1 MFLHVYKCM
10 FLQVYKCKL
19 ALQTQGNIVAYGT
32 YLRDF
37 KSSTVDSDILVV
49 ILYPLQPNA
58 LLPFPLA
65 ENIHTIREAVGY
77 EVLWPT
83 TFVIDDENDE
93 VNISVITKIFKL
105 SYIFL
110 HSWFVFL
117 MSCIYLYVFRMLAKG
132 RIK

>member
-1 MFLHVYKCM
+1 MFLQVYKCM

-37 KSSTVDSDILVV
+37 KSSTVDYDILVV

-58 LLPFPLA
+58 LLPFPLV

-117 MSCIYLYVFRMLAKG
+117 MSCSYLYVFRMLAKG

>member
-1 MFLHVYKCM
+1 MFLQVYKCM

-19 ALQTQGNIVAYGT
+19 ALQTQGNIVTYGT

-37 KSSTVDSDILVV
+37 KSSTVDYDILVV

-65 ENIHTIREAVGY
+65 KNIHTIREVVGY

-93 VNISVITKIFKL
+93 VNISVIIKVSKL

>member
-1 MFLHVYKCM
+1 M

-32 YLRDF
+32 YLLDF
-37 KSSTVDSDILVV
+37 KSSIVDSDILVV
-49 ILYPLQPNA
+49 ILCPLQPNA
-58 LLPFPLA
+58 FIPFPLA
-65 ENIHTIREAVGY
+65 ENIHIIREAVGY
-77 EVLWPT
+77 EVLWPA

-93 VNISVITKIFKL
+93 MNISVITKISKL

-117 MSCIYLYVFRMLAKG
+117 MSHI
-132 RIK
+132 